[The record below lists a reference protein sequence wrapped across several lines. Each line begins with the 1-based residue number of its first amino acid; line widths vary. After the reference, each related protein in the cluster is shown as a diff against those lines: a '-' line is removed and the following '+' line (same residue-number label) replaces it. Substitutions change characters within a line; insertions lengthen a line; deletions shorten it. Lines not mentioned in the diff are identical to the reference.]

1 MTRLKHGNLSDLSE
15 SDISLKKYSV
25 IVETCSGASNAK
37 VRECAKEVLSRG
49 CRDIY
54 FTGYDC
60 NRWHNIFDEEDSAH
74 YGGKALTSDMH
85 DAFSLYSCKNKV
97 YILYQSRFIKK
108 RLNQNIKEMAN
119 YIELFYED
127 NGVVL
132 MTESSSEKTDHFSFT
147 VKIYKN
153 SISLEKMAQIG
164 ESVLKREMDVK
175 CIKTTIIDKDK
186 VILDVYNE
194 YPVLQRITISIDSD
208 ITKYVES
215 GDSFDGGILEDTQVV
230 ADWMSFMGTVEG
242 VIEFEENFSLGTT
255 ETGKGLPIDPNVPS
269 SRCYYVDV
277 ENTDNEIVCHLEVH
291 FQFSTHTSIDKFNI
305 RKNTI
310 QVVQET
316 TYPVDTDSGQP
327 RQIIIKRDYSDYD
340 LAMLAVI
347 EMLNE
352 IGK

>member
-1 MTRLKHGNLSDLSE
+1 MVSFA
-15 SDISLKKYSV
+15 KYSV
-25 IVETCSGASNAK
+25 IVETCSGASDSK
-37 VRECAKEVLSRG
+37 VRECANTVLSMG
-49 CRDIY
+49 CRDIH
-54 FTGYDC
+54 FIGFDC
-60 NRWHNIFDEEDSAH
+60 NRWHHIFDEEDSANFA
-74 YGGKALTSDMH
+74 GNALTSDMH
-85 DAFSLYSCKNKV
+85 DTFSLYSCKNKV

-108 RLNQNIKEMAN
+108 RLNQNIKEMAK

-153 SISLEKMAQIG
+153 SISLEKIVQIG

-175 CIKTTIIDKDK
+175 CIKTTIIDEDK

-194 YPVLQRITISIDSD
+194 YPVLQKITISIDSD

-230 ADWMSFMGTVEG
+230 ADWMSFMDTVEG

-269 SRCYYVDV
+269 SHCYYVDV
-277 ENTDNEIVCHLEVH
+277 GNTDNEIVCHLEVD

-327 RQIIIKRDYSDYD
+327 SQIIIKRDYSDYD